1 MKGYV
6 YHRFGSPDVLEL
18 EEIEKP
24 TVPADGVLV
33 RVRAASLNP
42 VDWYPM
48 MGRPYVARPTF
59 GIRRPKDGRV
69 GTDFAGTVE
78 SVGDAV
84 TRFKPGDEVF
94 GGKNGALAEYVCV
107 SEDRS
112 IALKPRNLSFA
123 EAACVPV
130 AGSTAMDALREHGRV
145 QAGQSVLIN
154 GASGGVGT
162 FAVQIAT
169 AMGAHVTGV
178 CSTRNVELVRS
189 LGAEAMIDY
198 SKEDFTRGDAR
209 YDLML
214 DIAGG
219 HSWAACR
226 RVLRS
231 DSTFVCVGAHTS
243 NRLLGPL
250 SHVLAIRLASIRA
263 RQRVVAFFLAQL
275 SQANLLALKELID
288 DGKVRPAIDR
298 CFPASQVRE
307 AMAYLGTGHARAKVV
322 VDFDS

>member
-112 IALKPRNLSFA
+112 IASKPRNLSFA

-189 LGAEAMIDY
+189 LGAEAVIDY
-198 SKEDFTRGDAR
+198 TKEDFTRGDAR

-219 HSWAACR
+219 HSWTDCR

-250 SHVLAIRLASIRA
+250 SHVLTIRLASIRA
-263 RQRVVAFFLAQL
+263 RQRVVAFFLAQV

-288 DGKVRPAIDR
+288 DGKVKPAIDR

-322 VDFDS
+322 VDFA